1 MINNS
6 LHHKG
11 LILIIFFM
19 LSCTLHFDKI
29 FLGDDALIRIH
40 DSFDAEISRFNSTS
54 ILLKDHGN
62 FSWFP
67 TISGGMPAYAF
78 HHPPYFIL
86 CLLLTFI
93 SPLLLN
99 NALAIVNSTFA
110 GFGMYWFLK
119 DYNKNNPGLSFFG
132 GIIFFLIT
140 QFDGFQSQTMLVF
153 NFAFPIFAMSLFSF
167 TFDGSS
173 IKLRIF
179 SLVSLIFI
187 TSTSSP
193 ILTIPFF
200 GLMSLLIVFIY
211 DEENTLIKRG
221 MIIKVIIFWF
231 GYILINIPVIYSLFD
246 YIPFAQRK
254 YSSTGEITTFAWNFL
269 KRSYINSI
277 NHGLNSTLLF
287 VMIGFFPLAYYSARV
302 RKVSLLIIVPFIIG
316 TIFIPPIPQFLS
328 GTIFQKMDLS
338 HFYFLLPFSIVVFSI
353 TSLSESIS
361 NNKVPLRLYCLCSA
375 MGLLFPIL
383 FSRWFFWNNYFD
395 LMKTWLNIITFFSML
410 IIFLINNPYVI
421 DINKMKK
428 IGYSLLVMALFF
440 NEWVFGLIFSNDG
453 ELLYNTMIKFRT
465 SELTLAAL
473 GLIFLI
479 FYKNQK
485 TVFSKLC

>member
-1 MINNS
+1 
-6 LHHKG
+6 
-11 LILIIFFM
+11 
-19 LSCTLHFDKI
+19 
-29 FLGDDALIRIH
+29 
-40 DSFDAEISRFNSTS
+40 
-54 ILLKDHGN
+54 
-62 FSWFP
+62 
-67 TISGGMPAYAF
+67 
-78 HHPPYFIL
+78 
-86 CLLLTFI
+86 
-93 SPLLLN
+93 
-99 NALAIVNSTFA
+99 
-110 GFGMYWFLK
+110 
-119 DYNKNNPGLSFFG
+119 
-132 GIIFFLIT
+132 
-140 QFDGFQSQTMLVF
+140 MLVF

-277 NHGLNSTLLF
+277 NHGLKSTLLF

-328 GTIFQKMDLS
+328 GTIFQKMDL
-338 HFYFLLPFSIVVFSI
+338 
-353 TSLSESIS
+353 
-361 NNKVPLRLYCLCSA
+361 
-375 MGLLFPIL
+375 
-383 FSRWFFWNNYFD
+383 
-395 LMKTWLNIITFFSML
+395 
-410 IIFLINNPYVI
+410 
-421 DINKMKK
+421 
-428 IGYSLLVMALFF
+428 
-440 NEWVFGLIFSNDG
+440 
-453 ELLYNTMIKFRT
+453 
-465 SELTLAAL
+465 
-473 GLIFLI
+473 
-479 FYKNQK
+479 
-485 TVFSKLC
+485 